1 MENIRIDEI
10 TRQILDA
17 SITVHRIMGPGL
29 LESVYELC
37 LKRELEI
44 RGLKVQSQVSIPLVY
59 KGLLLSKDYKIDL
72 LVEDTVIVELKSVV
86 VMLPVFDAQLISYL
100 KLADKKVGLLINFN
114 ATLLKHGFKRFVNNL

>member
-1 MENIRIDEI
+1 MENTQINEI